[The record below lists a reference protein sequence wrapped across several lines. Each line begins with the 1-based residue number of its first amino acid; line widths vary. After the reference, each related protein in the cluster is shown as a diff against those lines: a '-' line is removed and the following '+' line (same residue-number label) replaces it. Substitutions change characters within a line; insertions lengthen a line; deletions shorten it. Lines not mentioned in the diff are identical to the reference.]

1 MPSLGVWVLL
11 SLIVSIQ
18 AGAWLTEGEARHNQ
32 EIRVGAALNAVLL
45 SRMQKV
51 IMVSAV
57 VATLGA
63 VYLGWRTMEENG
75 LSLSGAGLLA
85 IGHLLSVARYSG
97 ENEPFVFR
105 VLYMWVYPAAL
116 LGGLAFAF
124 ASSRKSKLI
133 CFAAAIPALLYT
145 FIETA
150 KAGVLFAACCWLSGY
165 LAMRVVRGAERF
177 RALNGKILMVS
188 AISVFAVIVLLV
200 VTDAIRSHSQEQED
214 VELTVDSARMKASVF
229 GYLSAFSQWMSGSR
243 QEELGFGAYTF
254 GGLFDLAGL
263 HPRAIGVYTSS
274 VTLPGL
280 EENNVYTAFRGLIQD
295 FSFPV
300 AIVICA
306 ALGALCGYG
315 YGQLRR
321 GRFRWA
327 LGVSAFYAF
336 VAWSPLGSLFVYNGL
351 ILAWCIAAVLLMAG
365 PHRTWERKSVSPNF
379 AQEA

>member
-1 MPSLGVWVLL
+1 MIHLLVSPWIPAVILLLVTCGARLYSQSWLAPSAFAGLAWSVYILVPLVAAPEFPMPSLGVWVLL

-18 AGAWLTEGEARHNQ
+18 VGAWLTEGETRHDQ
-32 EIRVGAALNAVLL
+32 GIRVAAALSAVLFR
-45 SRMQKV
+45 RMQKV

-63 VYLGWRTMEENG
+63 AYLGWRTMEENG

-116 LGGLAFAF
+116 LGGFAFAF

-177 RALNGKILMVS
+177 RALNGKVLMVA
-188 AISVFAVIVLLV
+188 AISVFAVIVLFV

-229 GYLSAFSQWMSGSR
+229 GYLSAFSQWMSGSS
-243 QEELGFGAYTF
+243 QEELGFGAY
-254 GGLFDLAGL
+254 
-263 HPRAIGVYTSS
+263 IES
-274 VTLPGL
+274 
-280 EENNVYTAFRGLIQD
+280 
-295 FSFPV
+295 
-300 AIVICA
+300 
-306 ALGALCGYG
+306 
-315 YGQLRR
+315 
-321 GRFRWA
+321 
-327 LGVSAFYAF
+327 
-336 VAWSPLGSLFVYNGL
+336 
-351 ILAWCIAAVLLMAG
+351 
-365 PHRTWERKSVSPNF
+365 
-379 AQEA
+379 

>member
-1 MPSLGVWVLL
+1 
-11 SLIVSIQ
+11 VSIQ
-18 AGAWLTEGEARHNQ
+18 VGAWLTAGEARHNQ
-32 EIRVGAALNAVLL
+32 EIRVAATLNAVLL

-51 IMVSAV
+51 IIVSAV

-75 LSLSGAGLLA
+75 LSLSGGGLLA

-124 ASSRKSKLI
+124 ANSRKSKLI
-133 CFAAAIPALLYT
+133 CFAAAIPALLYV
-145 FIETA
+145 FVETA
-150 KAGVLFAACCWLSGY
+150 KAGLLFAVCCWLSGY

-177 RALNGKILMVS
+177 RALNGKVLIVA
-188 AISVFAVIVLLV
+188 AISVFAVIVLFV
-200 VTDAIRSHSQEQED
+200 VTDAIRSHSQEQD
-214 VELTVDSARMKASVF
+214 VELAVDSARMKASVF
-229 GYLSAFSQWMSGSR
+229 GYLSAFSQWMGGSR
-243 QEELGFGAYTF
+243 PESLGYGAYTF
-254 GGLFDLAGL
+254 GGVFDLAGL
-263 HPRAIGVYTSS
+263 HPRATGVYSSS
-274 VTLPGL
+274 VILPGL

-327 LGVSAFYAF
+327 LGVSAF
-336 VAWSPLGSLFVYNGL
+336 
-351 ILAWCIAAVLLMAG
+351 
-365 PHRTWERKSVSPNF
+365 
-379 AQEA
+379 